1 MISDEVINSYY
12 KTNMNSLH
20 REFEEIEKNIEG
32 RICHSSIILLKIL
45 TNFVKIEDYLE
56 IGVHNGGS
64 MSLLISN
71 NNSKN
76 LYGIDLFEDIY
87 NINKHY
93 NEEKFNKYQYFKK
106 DNINKIKTSKNLDKI
121 KNKYKNNC
129 NIVLI
134 KGNSF
139 FNKTQENFENVLIN
153 MIDLLFIDG
162 DHTLDGVKNDFERYS
177 KYVKK
182 NGFIIFDDYH
192 HNDIKNYCD
201 NLLNNNKNFK
211 LICKFKSTISDAI
224 DLLIMKL

>member
-1 MISDEVINSYY
+1 MFSEENINNYY
-12 KTNMNSLH
+12 KINIDILH
-20 REFEEIEKNIEG
+20 KEFEEIENNIEG
-32 RICHSSIILLKIL
+32 RICHSSILLLKIL
-45 TNFVKIEDYLE
+45 TNIVKIENYLE

-76 LYGIDLFEDIY
+76 LYGIDLFEDMY
-87 NINKHY
+87 DINKHY
-93 NEEKFNKYQYFKK
+93 NEEKYNKYQYFKK
-106 DNINKIKTSKNLDKI
+106 DNLNKIKTYNNLEKI
-121 KNKYKNNC
+121 KKVYKNNC
-129 NIVLI
+129 NITLI
-134 KGNSF
+134 KGNSYYD
-139 FNKTQENFENVLIN
+139 NTENNYKNVSIN
-153 MIDLLFIDG
+153 LIDLLFIDG

-201 NLLNNNKNFK
+201 NLLNNNKNFQ
-211 LICKFKSTISDAI
+211 LICKFKSIKSDAI

>member
-1 MISDEVINSYY
+1 MISEKEINDYY
-12 KTNMNSLH
+12 KINISILH
-20 REFEEIEKNIEG
+20 KEFEEIENNIEG

-71 NNSKN
+71 INSKN

-87 NINKHY
+87 NIDKHY
-93 NEEKFNKYQYFKK
+93 NQEKFNIYQYFKR
-106 DNINKIKTSKNLDKI
+106 DNINKIKTWKNLDKI
-121 KNKYKNNC
+121 KKKYNSDC
-129 NIVLI
+129 NVVLI
-134 KGNSF
+134 KGNSY
-139 FNKTQENFENVLIN
+139 FNKTQENCENVLVN

-201 NLLNNNKNFK
+201 DLLNNTTNFK
-211 LICKFKSTISDAI
+211 LICKFKSNISTAI